1 MDSIKQKTMNNYK
14 ELKQGSTD
22 RALCEP
28 QIDEVELYHSIQYHI
43 KALKDANVDSNIVDH
58 IESLFDIY

>member
-1 MDSIKQKTMNNYK
+1 MTTEQITAMNDTFSF
-14 ELKQGSTD
+14 LRRT
-22 RALCEP
+22 LCEP
-28 QIDEVELYHSIQYHI
+28 QIDEVELYHLIQYHI